1 MRLNN
6 DCIRDILL
14 TVEAVSDGYKQFFI
28 SLDDFDEGLPD
39 KFELLSSYTEP
50 ELTYHVKQCDEAG
63 LLSGVVLPADGG
75 FAFCDLTPKGH
86 WFLNTIRPKSVW
98 EKLTSAG
105 HASLPFLL
113 KMASSLSI
121 EALKPIIPSI
131 RL

>member
-14 TVEAVSDGYKQFFI
+14 TVEAVSDGYKQIFI

-75 FAFCDLTPKGH
+75 FAFCDLTPKGY

-113 KMASSLSI
+113 EMASSLSI